1 MELLY
6 IFRSESDKL
15 RITKK
20 KGIENMARTYKSLH
34 FHQFSMYERRFVKS
48 KDQADEQIK
57 DYKTIEQID
66 LRFQDILQNH
76 LINGCLKI
84 QKEFDPD
91 HTTLEVL
98 DSNAD
103 FIFGRMGKERDMRA
117 FHLRETETYKSEQIA
132 KKENQIFEVF
142 TYLLIDRKTY
152 IVCYL
157 QETSAP
163 AILKL
168 GELIS
173 NTYKTEELFGE
184 VSSVSV
190 EDAIPFLG
198 GKDVIGNI
206 TYKTT
211 LPPSDSRLWN
221 EEITGLDRA
230 TYESIENLKNVE
242 ITVKL
247 VAERN
252 KSIFPTKGLFSK
264 VMEKISA
271 TGKKIKVM
279 AKNEGELSQEHL
291 LENNPLTKKVSFN
304 FNQDLQDHKAI
315 QMDIFD
321 QMKRVYLQNKEE
333 VLKYCKV

>member
-1 MELLY
+1 
-6 IFRSESDKL
+6 
-15 RITKK
+15 
-20 KGIENMARTYKSLH
+20 MARTYKSLH
-34 FHQFSMYERRFVKS
+34 FHQLSMYERTFVKS
-48 KDQADEQIK
+48 KDQADEQVN
-57 DYKTIEQID
+57 DYKTIEHID

-91 HTTLEVL
+91 HTTLEIL

-103 FIFGRMGKERDMRA
+103 FVFGRMGKERDMRA

-142 TYLLIDRKTY
+142 TYLLIDRNTY

-163 AILKL
+163 SILKL

-221 EEITGLDRA
+221 EEFTGLDRA

-242 ITVKL
+242 ITIKL

-252 KSIFPTKGLFSK
+252 KSIFPDKGLFSK
-264 VMEKISA
+264 VMEKISV

-279 AKNEGELSQEHL
+279 ARNEGELSQEHL
-291 LENNPLTKKVSFN
+291 LENNPLTKKVSFD
-304 FNQDLQDHKAI
+304 FNQNLQDYRAI

-321 QMKRVYLQNKEE
+321 QMKKVYLQNKEE